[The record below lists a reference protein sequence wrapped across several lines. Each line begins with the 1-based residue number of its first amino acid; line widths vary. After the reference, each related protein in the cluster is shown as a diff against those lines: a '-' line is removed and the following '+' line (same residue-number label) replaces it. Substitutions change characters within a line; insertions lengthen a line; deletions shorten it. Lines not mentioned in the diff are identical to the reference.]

1 MTGKNF
7 FEKLFSTYVAGHV
20 TAIAIVVALLCIGV
34 KYGVAYY
41 TQHGESFVV
50 PNVVGMQLEEAEKKM
65 SEAGLQ
71 LVVQDTNY
79 VRTMPP
85 DCVLEQSP
93 GQGKRIKSTHIVYV
107 TINAANPP
115 ALVMPDLADNSS
127 YREARATLLAM
138 GFKTVHTGREGLGL
152 CHPCQWQ
159 TRGGGRTNPC
169 RRNNCHTGRRRH
181 PTTLRH
187 AQQCVRRERV

>member
-1 MTGKNF
+1 
-7 FEKLFSTYVAGHV
+7 
-20 TAIAIVVALLCIGV
+20 
-34 KYGVAYY
+34 
-41 TQHGESFVV
+41 
-50 PNVVGMQLEEAEKKM
+50 M

-138 GFKTVHTGREGLGL
+138 GFKTVEPKYTPGEKDWVYAILV
-152 CHPCQWQ
+152 
-159 TRGGGRTNPC
+159 N
-169 RRNNCHTGRRRH
+169 GRRVEVGERIPADATIVIQVGDGTRLPSDTLNNASAKNEYEEVEEEV
-181 PTTLRH
+181 PTYEEDYEIIEVPIDEVQPEDEILSGDVAPSRPSQH
-187 AQQCVRRERV
+187 SGE

>member
-41 TQHGESFVV
+41 THHGESFVV

-138 GFKTVHTGREGLGL
+138 GFKTVEPKYTPGEKD
-152 CHPCQWQ
+152 
-159 TRGGGRTNPC
+159 TRAAVACDKSG
-169 RRNNCHTGRRRH
+169 
-181 PTTLRH
+181 
-187 AQQCVRRERV
+187 

>member
-1 MTGKNF
+1 M
-7 FEKLFSTYVAGHV
+7 
-20 TAIAIVVALLCIGV
+20 
-34 KYGVAYY
+34 
-41 TQHGESFVV
+41 

-65 SEAGLQ
+65 SKAGLQ

-138 GFKTVHTGREGLGL
+138 GFKTV
-152 CHPCQWQ
+152 
-159 TRGGGRTNPC
+159 
-169 RRNNCHTGRRRH
+169 
-181 PTTLRH
+181 
-187 AQQCVRRERV
+187 RERRTGSMPSSSMADAWRWENESLPTQQLSYR